1 MPKIRI
7 RFSVSRDWHQLRR
20 SNVLSDPARKQRY
33 DAYGTF
39 DEPQQNGYQQHHGGG
54 HFDEFFYPFGGGRGK
69 PSEFE
74 KHRLTLRMYMNSV
87 LERSYTQPYLIFAYS
102 SYCPACFA
110 LESHWTEA
118 VKDLEQFGY
127 GIGTVNY
134 MFDGNM
140 FEKLRVNR
148 VPSLLVLIEGRAI
161 HYRGSYQHLSARSIR
176 MFARDAIPNT
186 FMHRLN
192 TYNGLKRFLDQ
203 WEPTNKEGITD
214 RLSTMGQQIDQNQLA
229 RFLERNKFLLLPRI
243 SSMQF
248 FDDLCPVSSR
258 SQRHFCLL
266 LPIKGTSG
274 DQAYVQAMRR
284 FVKQHKDLLQRSNI
298 QISYINV
305 YNQHRFMDQFSQH
318 LQWEEGAKR
327 DILVLWR
334 HEYVKARFAWIP
346 SIWSTDKEIEHK
358 TFESLKNYVL
368 QMSRGEFRLE
378 ETAQI
383 PTLVDEYQPSFF
395 TRVSR
400 QVVRMAMTLWF
411 HAKSE
416 DVLPIVSVVGT
427 LLFILVIGYLLNY
440 FIGEHKPPSFEAEK
454 PPAYSSNEWHPED
467 PKVGVDSD
475 NTKRPASAN
484 SVSHRR
490 WREMESMIHEL
501 RAETYFGLIRLL
513 KPGCRSIIVL
523 VDEESK
529 DTLLR
534 QFARFVYPLRKNKTF
549 SFGFLMVNKNLLW
562 FRTLLEHTLPVD
574 SEDPQAPSSQFAAKM
589 FTRLKGINPKQTLG
603 TVLVLCGY
611 KLYFSM
617 YHPMHVPS
625 RTRNSSEDS
634 DDSIEEQKPP
644 KAKDLRIENVLN
656 GFPNFLDRLLEV
668 LSAGRGPLPS
678 YEDGTK
684 VFFHFEVL
692 RPLVDVNAEG
702 FPSDRSLYET
712 IDDTRKKWPDGYGK
726 PLELV
731 FGKKFQLP
739 VFETCICSMHQNE
752 ISQFDIEAQLMAPYP
767 MVSKKLRDIAR
778 ADADPKFNFQSS
790 QHHHCAAMGPIE
802 TGYDILDDLIKNPTP
817 LRVIFHLLD
826 IQEPGQYRADSWQ
839 LNDTEKLTRVEKLR
853 EEGNEAYRQKDNR
866 KAIEKYRESLALLDQ
881 LIMFEKPGDDEWKA
895 LDKKAEKD
903 LESLQHFH
911 KEMSN
916 LVLQEREVIKQKRAE
931 KEQTDKSVYKKMLN
945 GS

>member
-1 MPKIRI
+1 MPTIRI
-7 RFSVSRDWHQLRR
+7 RFSASREWHQLRTSNVRTR
-20 SNVLSDPARKQRY
+20 SWLCNGIRTKNDSPDAGERFMQINKAYEVLSDPARKQRY

-54 HFDEFFYPFGGGRGK
+54 HFDEFVSFQHFQSYVQKLRLVLSVWWWTRKTVGIRETSFDTANVHEFGSRT
-69 PSEFE
+69 F
-74 KHRLTLRMYMNSV
+74 V
-87 LERSYTQPYLIFAYS
+87 YTQPYLIFAYS

-203 WEPTNKEGITD
+203 WEPTNKPSLLFVGAGKEPRLRYLLAAMKYSHFLRFAYIHLGDPSKDIGEMKAAFGIQCVDCENVIVFNDNPREGITD

-284 FVKQHKDLLQRSNI
+284 FVKQHKDLLKRSNI

-305 YNQHRFMDQFSQH
+305 YNQHQFMDQFSQH

-358 TFESLKNYVL
+358 TFETLKNYVV
-368 QMSRGEFRLE
+368 QMARGEFRLE
-378 ETAQI
+378 KTAQI

-467 PKVGVDSD
+467 PKVGVNCD
-475 NTKRPASAN
+475 NTKRPPSAN

-656 GFPNFLDRLLEV
+656 GFPNFLDRLLEGSV
-668 LSAGRGPLPS
+668 RRYYVP
-678 YEDGTK
+678 E
-684 VFFHFEVL
+684 
-692 RPLVDVNAEG
+692 
-702 FPSDRSLYET
+702 
-712 IDDTRKKWPDGYGK
+712 WPD
-726 PLELV
+726 
-731 FGKKFQLP
+731 
-739 VFETCICSMHQNE
+739 
-752 ISQFDIEAQLMAPYP
+752 
-767 MVSKKLRDIAR
+767 
-778 ADADPKFNFQSS
+778 
-790 QHHHCAAMGPIE
+790 
-802 TGYDILDDLIKNPTP
+802 
-817 LRVIFHLLD
+817 
-826 IQEPGQYRADSWQ
+826 
-839 LNDTEKLTRVEKLR
+839 
-853 EEGNEAYRQKDNR
+853 
-866 KAIEKYRESLALLDQ
+866 
-881 LIMFEKPGDDEWKA
+881 
-895 LDKKAEKD
+895 
-903 LESLQHFH
+903 
-911 KEMSN
+911 N
-916 LVLQEREVIKQKRAE
+916 LK
-931 KEQTDKSVYKKMLN
+931 
-945 GS
+945 